1 MRFSKEAC
9 TTCSQRFL
17 SIGLV
22 VASIAMSATTFAD
35 QPAVD
40 HPPQDRA
47 ARFAVLGEYNRE
59 AVRDKR
65 TGLVWERSPA
75 LEMSDW
81 EMAQRRCS
89 SSHAGG
95 STDWRVPTVQELAT
109 LVEPSSIEVK
119 LPSDHPFANV
129 EASIYWSSTERRGN
143 RAYASF
149 VSFSS
154 GKSATLE
161 KYMPS
166 FVWCVRGGM
175 SEGKAIG
182 QAQ

>member
-1 MRFSKEAC
+1 MRFSKDAC
-9 TTCSQRFL
+9 ATCSQRFL
-17 SIGLV
+17 SVGLV
-22 VASIAMSATTFAD
+22 VGSIAMSATTFAD

-40 HPPQDRA
+40 HPSQDRA
-47 ARFAVLGEYNRE
+47 ARFAVLGESNRE
-59 AVRDKR
+59 AVRDKS